1 MRRLLK
7 ILLVS
12 VISVCLASCGKASK
26 TASSEAESPKNASS
40 DVALSDA
47 ASSKTV
53 SSELALS
60 LLDIFETP
68 EIVFVRVDDNTKRI
82 REGSFDGPAHVYYLF
97 SKDGYVY
104 RLDDPVLSLEQLTQK
119 CADGSITADMAAYL
133 IIDDKEGL
141 QKCFDKFQIVLN
153 NKGFHLSEP
162 DFGPDWSH
170 KDTTWYGLYYDE
182 EDNLQMKKIYFI
194 GDLERRYV
202 ASDKNAD
209 DIINWLETYVSN
221 YLD

>member
-26 TASSEAESPKNASS
+26 TASS

-60 LLDIFETP
+60 LLNIFETP
-68 EIVFVRVDDNTKRI
+68 EIVFVRVDDNTKRL
-82 REGSFDGPAHVYYLF
+82 REGSFDGSAHVYYLF

-141 QKCFDKFQIVLN
+141 QKCFDKFP
-153 NKGFHLSEP
+153 HLP
-162 DFGPDWSH
+162 KW
-170 KDTTWYGLYYDE
+170 
-182 EDNLQMKKIYFI
+182 
-194 GDLERRYV
+194 
-202 ASDKNAD
+202 
-209 DIINWLETYVSN
+209 
-221 YLD
+221 